1 MKKDHLGVLLLPV
14 FLCSALSGCALPRPP
29 VVNNEQIQYNVLIAD
44 NTNKQMVLNLVRERY
59 TEVPFFIQA
68 PSITSGLNYTASGSF
83 GAAFVLRTLSNAAN
97 TLTPT
102 VNYSIAVSPTTT
114 YTPLEGEMYL
124 SNILAETTLARIA
137 LLHRTGWNFDSIL
150 RLLVSQI
157 GPLSN
162 YPKLDGATNRPK
174 NYAQFVELTR
184 LLSRIS
190 NHGGIDFVAVS
201 QADLASLEADDPP
214 GDPLGDPPGTST
226 SKSTGASAD
235 TTNKSTKTTK
245 TTKTKVPSPPKTVKS
260 VVKAPIKITKARLVK
275 KSDPK
280 QQPQDKSRWIMQV
293 RCTGEELDQLNQL
306 IQLHPVKHK
315 IANDLYMETFL
326 LATSGIY
333 EPYQGSEKLPVL
345 TLRLRSFEEA
355 LFFLA
360 GGVEVPPEDR
370 EKAEISEESFL
381 PGERP
386 MIDVKF
392 SRHFPRGAFVAVPYR
407 NYYFYID
414 DTDRRSKH
422 AFTLLL
428 NLFSLQAGNPPTTS
442 PLLTIPVGS
451 PTR

>member
-1 MKKDHLGVLLLPV
+1 MKKDHLGVLLFAV

-29 VVNNEQIQYNVLIAD
+29 VVNNEQLQYNVLIAD

-83 GAAFVLRTLSNAAN
+83 GASFVLRTLSNAAN

-102 VNYSIAVSPTTT
+102 VNYSISVSPTTT

-124 SNILAETTLARIA
+124 SNILAETTLERIA

-162 YPKLDGATNRPK
+162 YPKLDGATHRPK
-174 NYAQFVELTR
+174 NYEQFIELSR

-190 NHGGIDFVAVS
+190 NDGGIDFVAVS
-201 QADLASLEADDPP
+201 QADLARLEADDPP
-214 GDPLGDPPGTST
+214 GDPPGDPPST
-226 SKSTGASAD
+226 SPSTS
-235 TTNKSTKTTK
+235 NKSTKTTK
-245 TTKTKVPSPPKTVKS
+245 TKVPAPPKTVKS
-260 VVKAPIKITKARLVK
+260 VNAPVKMRHLSK

-280 QQPQDKSRWIMQV
+280 PQPQKQPEDKSRWIMQV
-293 RCTGEELDQLNQL
+293 RCTGEELEQLDQLL
-306 IQLHPVKHK
+306 QLHAVKHK

-326 LATSGIY
+326 LATTGVY
-333 EPYQGSEKLPVL
+333 ETYQGSEELPVL

-360 GGVEVPPEDR
+360 GGVDVPPEDK
-370 EKAEISEESFL
+370 EKAEISAATFL

-386 MIDVKF
+386 MIEVKF
-392 SRHFPRGAFVAVPYR
+392 SRHFPKGAFVALPYR
-407 NYYFYID
+407 NNYFYID